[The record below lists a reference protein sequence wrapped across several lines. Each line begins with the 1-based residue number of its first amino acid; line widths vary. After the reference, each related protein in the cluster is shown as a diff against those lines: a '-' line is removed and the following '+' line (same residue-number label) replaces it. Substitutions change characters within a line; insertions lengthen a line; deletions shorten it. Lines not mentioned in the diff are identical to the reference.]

1 MHTGPVNSLQFQP
14 RINDSVYSNSFCNQ
28 HPRPA
33 LANHYP
39 SNVQYLP
46 RTFSNATSPT
56 PRQMSSPNQ
65 SQVSAPIAVLAVRED
80 HLAAIIRFVS
90 LQHTV
95 VTAAVPRHLY
105 GIQAEAHRQL
115 VELMPIIDGYRF
127 TEDATTITVDLDRAK
142 RQKMVVS
149 PKALT
154 RNLEAINVAKPTSNK
169 VQPQVSITD
178 GIAKIVQVCH
188 TDLLYLRS

>member
-1 MHTGPVNSLQFQP
+1 
-14 RINDSVYSNSFCNQ
+14 
-28 HPRPA
+28 
-33 LANHYP
+33 
-39 SNVQYLP
+39 
-46 RTFSNATSPT
+46 
-56 PRQMSSPNQ
+56 
-65 SQVSAPIAVLAVRED
+65 
-80 HLAAIIRFVS
+80 
-90 LQHTV
+90 
-95 VTAAVPRHLY
+95 
-105 GIQAEAHRQL
+105 
-115 VELMPIIDGYRF
+115 MPIIDGYRF